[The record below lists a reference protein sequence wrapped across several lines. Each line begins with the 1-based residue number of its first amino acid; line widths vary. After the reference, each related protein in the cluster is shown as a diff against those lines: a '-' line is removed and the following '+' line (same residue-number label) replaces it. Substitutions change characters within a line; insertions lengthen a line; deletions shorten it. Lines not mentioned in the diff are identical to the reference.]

1 MGAVVPFPMCRTPAQ
16 SRSVR
21 ARSALASPSSDRS
34 SRQLWGEVIIL
45 PVVQLVRHAD
55 APTPPDSPTRE
66 RREPL

>member
-16 SRSVR
+16 TCGVR
-21 ARSALASPSSDRS
+21 ARSAMASQLSGRPS
-34 SRQLWGEVIIL
+34 GEVIIL

-55 APTPPDSPTRE
+55 APSLPDSPAPE